1 MEYLLFI
8 LGLVFGSVVSQIISY
23 IINKH
28 KDAYG
33 WFVLT
38 PIYESN
44 EHFNIKITI
53 QGEQNLLKKDKIIL
67 YKTQE

>member
-8 LGLVFGSVVSQIISY
+8 LGVVFGSVVSHIIFH
-23 IINKH
+23 I
-28 KDAYG
+28 KDAHG

-38 PIYESN
+38 PIDESN